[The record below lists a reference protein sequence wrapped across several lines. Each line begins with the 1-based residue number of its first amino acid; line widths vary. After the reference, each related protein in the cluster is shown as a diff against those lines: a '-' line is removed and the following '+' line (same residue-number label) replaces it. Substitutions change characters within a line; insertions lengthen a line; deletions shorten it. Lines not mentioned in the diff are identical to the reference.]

1 MGERHLLSVV
11 ESFSEARQS
20 RGLKMF
26 WWNYNEG
33 DEITPSKVMKLQQKW
48 WNYTKGDE
56 VITKVMKL
64 QQSQRWWS
72 YNEDDDYAWWEN
84 LRVEMLMQDYA
95 QWWSTPC
102 EHSCYTNI
110 FNIFEWFQNLC
121 QNNLLISTFLLKC
134 AQLLSDL
141 VIIVQK
147 ERLSDSSSAKYED
160 IYWHIDRKDDR
171 RAQESENGSSL

>member
-72 YNEDDDYAWWEN
+72 YNEDDDYAWWEK
-84 LRVEMLMQDYA
+84 LKSWDVDAR
-95 QWWSTPC
+95 
-102 EHSCYTNI
+102 
-110 FNIFEWFQNLC
+110 LC
-121 QNNLLISTFLLKC
+121 TMMVNTMR
-134 AQLLSDL
+134 AQLLH
-141 VIIVQK
+141 
-147 ERLSDSSSAKYED
+147 KY
-160 IYWHIDRKDDR
+160 I
-171 RAQESENGSSL
+171 